1 MGQRE
6 IIDVFLEEP
15 AKSFHIRGLA
25 KQLVLPKTT
34 VSYQI
39 NKLIKEKLLVKIDEG
54 VFPSFRAN
62 DASEFFRFKK
72 QQYAVQKIIESGI
85 LDCIETE
92 THPRCIVLFG
102 SFAKAEYNSK
112 SDIDIFVE
120 AEETN
125 LDLSKFEKKLKHE
138 INLIF
143 APTATKISSELL
155 NNIANG
161 VKLRGFLKVK

>member
-1 MGQRE
+1 MGQKD

-25 KQLVLPKTT
+25 KQLGLPKTT
-34 VSYQI
+34 VSYKI
-39 NKLIKEKLLVKIDEG
+39 NKLIKEKLLVKVNEG
-54 VFPSFRAN
+54 VFTGFRVN
-62 DASEFFRFKK
+62 DASELFRFKK
-72 QQYAVQKIIESGI
+72 QQHAIQKIIESGL
-85 LDCIETE
+85 LDYIEEE
-92 THPRCIVLFG
+92 TNSRCIVLFG

-112 SDIDIFVE
+112 SDIDFFVG
-120 AEETN
+120 AEETS

-138 INLIF
+138 INIIF
-143 APTATKISSELL
+143 SPTTAKMSAELL